1 MNASSLLARITM
13 ALTLGA
19 ASSAAAEITPELAER
34 LRPII
39 EEGLASTD
47 ANVQSIA
54 VRAAPALM
62 DDALIDAVGAQLTNT
77 DVSVRIAAATA
88 LLLAGEMESDA
99 RAALVQEFSSGD
111 GSVRATLLDRSL
123 PTLPLEEQAAV
134 LDAALD
140 AITAPDAF
148 RQVVTNIAQRG
159 APPVYALLL
168 RAATIS
174 PELRTIIVEE
184 VARAERPE
192 GIAVVQALVGNRSS
206 DTHADG
212 ATLAMALNTAE
223 ARAAI
228 EGLLGSEDAALAQRV
243 GFFLADYGSAAAL
256 ERVRDLALNPEMP
269 EDLRMSA
276 LAVVRDRAATTA
288 SFEQVLALTTETGR
302 SLEFT
307 LAAFTWLGALNSPE
321 ARDHLNTLNNGLFAD
336 DRLRAITGLGYLQ
349 DGAPV
354 ADFTAILSGSGEQ
367 ALRAAAARAL
377 GHVGT
382 SECVQVLTQQ
392 LFMER
397 DEIIKMAIIQ
407 AIADA
412 GDASAATQLTY
423 EFAAQ
428 NASVTLAVLDA
439 LGKLGNTSVART
451 IEGLVTSAREP
462 EVRWK
467 ATVVLTMLDP
477 DAGRIRLLQAI
488 ERPPENFRADLEGFS
503 QELLNEIDETLLLN
517 STQAVREEALYRVLT
532 RADGG
537 YSVFR
542 PLLDGGL
549 SPEVRNTALSVVIA
563 RRNPEDAELF
573 VRLTEDPDR
582 AVRMQATTALAEL
595 GLESQATMFLDR
607 LDHADFTLRLMA
619 AYAVVNIYAGNE
631 LLPPAPEAPAAEEAP
646 ADAEV
651 PAP

>member
-1 MNASSLLARITM
+1 MNASTLLARITM

-19 ASSAAAEITPELAER
+19 ASNVAAEITPELAER

-62 DDALIDAVGAQLTNT
+62 DDALLDVVGAQLTNT

-88 LLLAGEMESDA
+88 LLLAGEMEREA
-99 RAALVQEFSSGD
+99 RAALVQEFANGD

-123 PTLPLEEQAAV
+123 PTLAVAEQAAV

-148 RQVVTNIAQRG
+148 RQIVTNIAQRG
-159 APPVYALLL
+159 APPVYDILL
-168 RAATIS
+168 RAATVS
-174 PELRTIIVEE
+174 PELRAIIIEE
-184 VARAERPE
+184 VARAQRPE
-192 GIAVVQALVGNRSS
+192 GIAIIQSLVGNRSA

-223 ARAAI
+223 ARSAI
-228 EGLLGSEDAALAQRV
+228 EGLLDSDDAALAQRV
-243 GFFLADYGSAAAL
+243 GFFLADYGSATAL
-256 ERVRDLALNPEMP
+256 QRVRDLALNPEMP

-276 LAVVRDRAATTA
+276 LAVVRDRAPTTA
-288 SFEQVLALTTETGR
+288 TFEQVVALTAETGR
-302 SLEFT
+302 SLDFT
-307 LAAFTWLGALNSPE
+307 LAAFTWLGALNSTE
-321 ARDHLNTLNNGLFAD
+321 AREHLNALNNGLFAD

-354 ADFTAILSGSGEQ
+354 ADFISILSGSGEQ

-377 GHVGT
+377 GNVGT
-382 SECVQVLTQQ
+382 AECVQVLSQQ

-397 DEIIKMAIIQ
+397 DEAIKMAIIE
-407 AIADA
+407 AIAEA
-412 GDASAATQLTY
+412 GESSAATQLTY

-428 NASVTLAVLDA
+428 NPVVTLAVLDA
-439 LGKLGNTSVART
+439 LGQLGDTSVART
-451 IEGLVTSAREP
+451 VEGLVTGAREP

-467 ATVVLTMLDP
+467 ATIVLTMLDP
-477 DAGRIRLLQAI
+477 DAGRIRLLQAV
-488 ERPPENFRADLEGFS
+488 ERPPENFRDDIAGFS
-503 QELLNEIDETLLLN
+503 AELLNEIDEALLLN
-517 STQAVREEALYRVLT
+517 SNQAVREEALYRVLT

-549 SPEVRNTALSVVIA
+549 SPEVRNTALSVVIS
-563 RRNPEDAELF
+563 RRNPDDADLF
-573 VRLTEDPDR
+573 VRLTEDADR

-595 GLESQATMFLDR
+595 GLESQSALFVDR

-619 AYAVVNIYAGNE
+619 AYAVVNIYAGNDRV
-631 LLPPAPEAPAAEEAP
+631 PPSPEAPTSDEQP
-646 ADAEV
+646 TDPEV